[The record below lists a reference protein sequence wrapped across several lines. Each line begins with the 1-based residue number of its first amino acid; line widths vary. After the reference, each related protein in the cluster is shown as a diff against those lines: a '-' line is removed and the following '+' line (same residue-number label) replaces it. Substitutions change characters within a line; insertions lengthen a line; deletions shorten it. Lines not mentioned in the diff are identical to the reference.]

1 MKMSRHR
8 SEEALTLTIAVLLVG
23 VVAIGIIAGKLAKC
37 SGADVRKRFLE
48 VTPDY
53 TAEGLRNWVMHY
65 PSQAR
70 RYAFPVLFPLDL
82 LFSTTLAGFLA
93 VASIAACQTLH
104 WARGWLWVFAIF
116 PVLYGVCDIVENIL
130 LARLMFRPTTVTDGS
145 VALAQT
151 VTRLKFTAVTI
162 GVLQLIVLLVSWLLG
177 TLVHELR

>member
-1 MKMSRHR
+1 MGY
-8 SEEALTLTIAVLLVG
+8 ALS
-23 VVAIGIIAGKLAKC
+23 VAGTSLRV
-37 SGADVRKRFLE
+37 SGAVPAQLVVLDDVSRVPCGR
-48 VTPDY
+48 VD
-53 TAEGLRNWVMHY
+53 
-65 PSQAR
+65 S
-70 RYAFPVLFPLDL
+70 
-82 LFSTTLAGFLA
+82 
-93 VASIAACQTLH
+93 ACQTLH

-130 LARLMFRPTTVTDGS
+130 LARLMFRPTTVTVGS

>member
-70 RYAFPVLFPLDL
+70 RYAFPVLFPLNL

-93 VASIAACQTLH
+93 VASIAHAKPCIGLGDGFGCSQSFLFSMVCAISSRTYYLH
-104 WARGWLWVFAIF
+104 ASCSGQRRSPMDPLRSHK
-116 PVLYGVCDIVENIL
+116 
-130 LARLMFRPTTVTDGS
+130 RLRV
-145 VALAQT
+145 
-151 VTRLKFTAVTI
+151 
-162 GVLQLIVLLVSWLLG
+162 
-177 TLVHELR
+177 